1 MMELPHEI
9 RVGVPL
15 MRSSVEATLERLE
28 IDPKHADPAV
38 IYRHACE
45 EAVDHYMIHSDD
57 HRLRCAIGV
66 LIVLLL
72 AHGRKADHDKVVEE
86 LQGLNAISAAQTGV
100 PVDFD
105 RVFGDEERDAS
116 YWVGLIR
123 IWQEVKRD
131 GK

>member
-1 MMELPHEI
+1 MELPHEVQ
-9 RVGVPL
+9 VGVAI
-15 MRSSVEATLERLE
+15 MRVETGNALERLE
-28 IDPKHADPAV
+28 IDPAHADPAV

-45 EAVDHYMIHSDD
+45 IAVDHYMVTSED

-72 AHGRKADHDKVVEE
+72 EHNRQADHDKVVEE
-86 LQGLNAISAAQTGV
+86 LQGLNAISAAQSGV

-105 RVFGDEERDAS
+105 AVFGDEERDAS

-131 GK
+131 AE